1 MFYVSFLITTKQ
13 KIIVNTQTIKKKEYK
28 HSTKETQNTKQ
39 KIKKKKKRKTT
50 KQLPNAGRGH
60 QAPRKAAQCLR
71 KEVGKNIK
79 DILG

>member
-1 MFYVSFLITTKQ
+1 MDFFFNLKIDYYKYNLFYVSFLITTKQ

-50 KQLPNAGRGH
+50 KTARKQL
-60 QAPRKAAQCLR
+60 
-71 KEVGKNIK
+71 IT
-79 DILG
+79 I